1 VEKELCVLSKVQLT
15 RSAAVSKSQAVAVSY
30 PPARVLRM
38 SKFSLANATPGTK
51 RTESQAMGAPSKI
64 PKVSQLKKE
73 APREKSER
81 VVTNGPLKICIR
93 RYSDRAG
100 DLWAQFK
107 DQEDTPLYQIQ
118 MEHDARPSVTINLV
132 AQFHSVYTHMQMY
145 THTQIPS

>member
-1 VEKELCVLSKVQLT
+1 MQLARGKRALRAVQGAMNLLLQPFL
-15 RSAAVSKSQAVAVSY
+15 KSQAVAVSY
-30 PPARVLRM
+30 TPARVLRM

-73 APREKSER
+73 TPREKPER

-93 RYSDRAG
+93 KYSDRAG

-107 DQEDTPLYQIQ
+107 ALAFSIFCPLYFR
-118 MEHDARPSVTINLV
+118 MH
-132 AQFHSVYTHMQMY
+132 
-145 THTQIPS
+145 

>member
-1 VEKELCVLSKVQLT
+1 MSCSWRVEKEPRVLPKLQLIDLLLQPLL
-15 RSAAVSKSQAVAVSY
+15 KSQAVAVSY
-30 PPARVLRM
+30 TPARVLRM

-93 RYSDRAG
+93 KYSDRAG

-107 DQEDTPLYQIQ
+107 DQEDTPLYQ
-118 MEHDARPSVTINLV
+118 
-132 AQFHSVYTHMQMY
+132 
-145 THTQIPS
+145 TQLMD